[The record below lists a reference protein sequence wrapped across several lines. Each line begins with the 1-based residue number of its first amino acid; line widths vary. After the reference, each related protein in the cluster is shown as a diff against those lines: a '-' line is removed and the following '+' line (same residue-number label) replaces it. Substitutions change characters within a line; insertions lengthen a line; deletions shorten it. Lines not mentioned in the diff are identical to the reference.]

1 MAVTPQPIGILLPIQ
16 DGQAG
21 YFQQSFD
28 VISQI
33 KTNMISLFNT
43 KKGERRMNINFGS
56 DLWNQLFEFDDDSLN
71 QIVESSVRRD
81 VATWMPYVNVQ
92 SISVVNDANEI
103 NENAISISVAFTVP
117 SAGITTPQTLTI
129 AMNQGNS

>member
-16 DGQAG
+16 DGPAG

-33 KTNMISLFNT
+33 KCNLISLFNT
-43 KKGERRMNINFGS
+43 KKGERRMNLNFGS
-56 DLWNQLFEFDDDSLN
+56 DLWNQLFEFNDDNLS

-81 VATWMPYVNVQ
+81 VATWMPYVNIQSVSVNNDANQ
-92 SISVVNDANEI
+92 IDENAVSISV
-103 NENAISISVAFTVP
+103 SFTVP
-117 SAGITTPQTLTI
+117 SAGVTSIQNVAL
-129 AMNQGNS
+129 AMNQGHS